1 MKIGH
6 AIRRLRHAQG
16 RTLQQLCDAASGRI
30 APAYLSRIE
39 RDEMAPSVYIAAAI
53 ARALGTTVD
62 NLLVEAEGGS
72 EASGLPAASRMLIPV
87 LRWED
92 AATFCRERDYTAL
105 PTPERWIVPPMEP
118 HLGFYGLTLRDD
130 SMQALDGLSWS
141 RGAVIIVDMTHEP
154 QPDDYLVVADQNG
167 AGPPMFRQLV
177 SDGRELYLR
186 PRNPQYPMRPVPDD
200 AAIMGTVIGQV
211 IDLTHED

>member
-16 RTLQQLCDAASGRI
+16 RTLQQVCDASGGRI
-30 APAYLSRIE
+30 QTGYLSRIE
-39 RDEMAPSVYIAAAI
+39 RDEMTPSVYIAAAI

-62 NLLVEAEGGS
+62 NLLAEAEG
-72 EASGLPAASRMLIPV
+72 SGQSSGFPAASRLLVPV

-105 PTPERWIVPPMEP
+105 PTPERWVMPPMES

-130 SMQALDGLSWS
+130 SMQALEGLSWS
-141 RGAVIIVDMTHEP
+141 RGAVIIIDMTRDP

-200 AAIMGTVIGQV
+200 AALMGTVIGQV
-211 IDLTHED
+211 IDLTLDE